1 MLSKNVP
8 VQMIAHCG
16 ADGSMQPLRFRF
28 EDAEHVLHTVRISE
42 VLDSRRVEYVGI
54 EAFLFVCKQF
64 HLSRW
69 TLFIFFLLA
78 TVSVAVKRWM
88 LRRVLR
94 RFREHGY
101 NLKHVLLVGCG
112 EQAPAY
118 CRAVQADRT
127 LGFCIDHYLAP
138 RDCLPGISYLGTY
151 DAIANVLDRQN
162 PDAAVLSCSDSRVP
176 PEIIFDAGLGD
187 LFTIRTAGQIID
199 DAVLASLEYAVD
211 HLHVSLLMVMGHEG
225 CGAVALGA
233 EQLDALIAD
242 STSDPESSLESADA
256 MAELDERIA
265 SSDSIVL
272 RSVGMS
278 VWQAREAELDTSED
292 FERVHVART
301 IEELVTRSEII
312 QDALAHDRLMIVGA
326 RYQLSTGKVE
336 VLSF

>member
-1 MLSKNVP
+1 MTNTKTVHVTCPSCHAQGEFTVYKSINTKESPALKEKVRDGSLFQFACP
-8 VQMIAHCG
+8 ACG
-16 ADGSMQPLRFRF
+16 AKTTVDYPFLYHQPEDHYMINYGKLEDGAKAL
-28 EDAEHVLHTVRISE
+28 E
-42 VLDSRRVEYVGI
+42 
-54 EAFLFVCKQF
+54 
-64 HLSRW
+64 
-69 TLFIFFLLA
+69 
-78 TVSVAVKRWM
+78 M
-88 LRRVLR
+88 LRGKGVALKDWAAEMEKTTRPYVLR
-94 RFREHGY
+94 AVDDRLAFREK
-101 NLKHVLLVGCG
+101 L
-112 EQAPAY
+112 
-118 CRAVQADRT
+118 
-127 LGFCIDHYLAP
+127 F
-138 RDCLPGISYLGTY
+138 
-151 DAIANVLDRQN
+151 
-162 PDAAVLSCSDSRVP
+162 
-176 PEIIFDAGLGD
+176 IFDAGLGD